1 MRGGLLFA
9 MFRLIGIARALVRAW
24 LFLVALRMLALGLQ
38 PLLLLLAVIQGRS
51 GKSDIEIS
59 GGEIIGARIVFF
71 RAQRFLEPF
80 DRIRSDRL
88 DRKERTRRRSARG
101 FRAILIQQREPLF
114 NTHDTRH
121 APPAFSAR
129 AAGSPA
135 DDLAR
140 TVEKRAAR
148 TSRVDVDVR
157 HDGVR
162 LDLADDAGGD
172 ELIAAG
178 RAAGGEHALAF
189 LCWGFASPRAI
200 QRRGRSVWQG
210 GDVHR

>member
-1 MRGGLLFA
+1 MRAGFLFPLL
-9 MFRLIGIARALVRAW
+9 RLIGIVRALVRAL
-24 LFLVALRMLALGLQ
+24 LFLVALLMLALGLQ
-38 PLLLLLAVIQGRS
+38 APLLLFPVIQGRS

-71 RAQRFLEPF
+71 RAQRFLEPL

-101 FRAILIQQREPLF
+101 FRAILIEQREPLF
-114 NTHDTRH
+114 NTHDTRD
-121 APPAFSAR
+121 ARPAFSAR
-129 AAGSPA
+129 AEGSQA

-140 TVEKRAAR
+140 TVEQRPARA
-148 TSRVDVDVR
+148 SRVDVDVR

-172 ELIAAG
+172 DLIEAE
-178 RAAGGEHALAF
+178 RAADGEHALAF
-189 LCWGFASPRAI
+189 LDWGFASPGPI
-200 QRRGRSVWQG
+200 ERRGRS
-210 GDVHR
+210 

>member
-9 MFRLIGIARALVRAW
+9 MFRLIGIARALVRAL
-24 LFLVALRMLALGLQ
+24 LFLVALLMLALGLQ

-101 FRAILIQQREPLF
+101 FRAILIEQREPLL
-114 NTHDTRH
+114 NTHDTRD
-121 APPAFSAR
+121 ARPAFSAR
-129 AAGSPA
+129 AEGSQA
-135 DDLAR
+135 DDLAG
-140 TVEKRAAR
+140 TVEQRPARA
-148 TSRVDVDVR
+148 SRVDVDVR

-162 LDLADDAGGD
+162 PDLADDAGRGT
-172 ELIAAG
+172 LIEPE
-178 RAAGGEHALAF
+178 RP
-189 LCWGFASPRAI
+189 SI
-200 QRRGRSVWQG
+200 
-210 GDVHR
+210 

>member
-1 MRGGLLFA
+1 
-9 MFRLIGIARALVRAW
+9 
-24 LFLVALRMLALGLQ
+24 MLALGLQ

-71 RAQRFLEPF
+71 RAQSFLEPF
-80 DRIRSDRL
+80 DRIRRERL
-88 DRKERTRRRSARG
+88 DRRARTRRRSPRG
-101 FRAILIQQREPLF
+101 FRAILIEQREPLF
-114 NTHDTRH
+114 NPHDTRD
-121 APPAFSAR
+121 ARPAFSAR
-129 AAGSPA
+129 AEGSQA

-140 TVEKRAAR
+140 TVEQRPARA
-148 TSRVDVDVR
+148 SWVDVDVR

-172 ELIAAG
+172 GVIAAG

-200 QRRGRSVWQG
+200 
-210 GDVHR
+210 